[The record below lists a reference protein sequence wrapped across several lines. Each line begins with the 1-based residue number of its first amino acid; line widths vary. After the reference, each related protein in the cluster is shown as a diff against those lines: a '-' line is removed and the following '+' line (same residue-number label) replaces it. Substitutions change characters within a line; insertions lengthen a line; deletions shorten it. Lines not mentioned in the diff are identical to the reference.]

1 MHVILVYNDWY
12 MKIKLKTYGVKVYIN
27 VHGLNVPEDVK
38 NKNLLQIFPLIL
50 FLCMGTNITF
60 KQLCL

>member
-1 MHVILVYNDWY
+1 

-27 VHGLNVPEDVK
+27 VHGLNVPDDVK
-38 NKNLLQIFPLIL
+38 NKNLVQIFPLIL